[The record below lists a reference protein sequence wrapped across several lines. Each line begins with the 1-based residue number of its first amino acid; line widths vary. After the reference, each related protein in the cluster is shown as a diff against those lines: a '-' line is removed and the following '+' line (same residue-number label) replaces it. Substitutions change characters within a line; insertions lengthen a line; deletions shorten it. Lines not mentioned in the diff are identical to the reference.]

1 MPGFMVYVISISSD
15 VECLFYLTTR
25 YALHPKF
32 IVFLFLHL
40 IPQDQKASNI
50 KVMANAICE
59 SFRIAPYDL
68 RYFVSLRNK
77 SFKRNNCVFIHHY
90 F

>member
-1 MPGFMVYVISISSD
+1 MKDQIHARLYGICDFN
-15 VECLFYLTTR
+15 
-25 YALHPKF
+25 
-32 IVFLFLHL
+32 IVRCRMFFVL
-40 IPQDQKASNI
+40 IIPRPQASNI

>member
-1 MPGFMVYVISISSD
+1 MRGFMVYMISISSD
-15 VECLFYLTTR
+15 VECLFYHRTR
-25 YALHPKF
+25 YF
-32 IVFLFLHL
+32 VL
-40 IPQDQKASNI
+40 IIPRPQASNI

>member
-1 MPGFMVYVISISSD
+1 MRGFMVYVISISSD

-25 YALHPKF
+25 YAFSVLS
-32 IVFLFLHL
+32 
-40 IPQDQKASNI
+40 IPRPQALNI
-50 KVMANAICE
+50 KGMANAIWE